1 MLSRLETVS
10 EIHSPVHPCI
20 RDIWH
25 DHVLFHQDQVTGIV
39 DFGALRVDHA
49 AVDIARLLGS
59 LVVDDRKS
67 WRYGLAAYQ
76 QIRGLTPQELQL
88 VEVADESNMLL
99 SGMNWLRWIYVEG
112 RQFTARPVILQR
124 LEGILARMQL
134 PLGVSCQSGPPGP
147 GGSSAQ
153 VSGILEKTRRT
164 RRGPASHSEAAAS
177 PAIIGEEKRTV
188 PFCRTWQQAR
198 GDADTAGPHYHVS

>member
-1 MLSRLETVS
+1 MCPGDWPDLEPIARRVLQEFAKAAPRVLSRLETVS

-59 LVVDDRKS
+59 LVVDDRES
-67 WRYGLAAYQ
+67 WRYGLTAYQ
-76 QIRGLTPQELQL
+76 RIRGLAPQELQL
-88 VEVADESNMLL
+88 VEVADESNVLL

-112 RQFTARPVILQR
+112 RQFTPRPVILQR
-124 LEGILARMQL
+124 LEGILARLQWL
-134 PLGVSCQSGPPGP
+134 VQRNRAAGDGPGP
-147 GGSSAQ
+147 W
-153 VSGILEKTRRT
+153 
-164 RRGPASHSEAAAS
+164 
-177 PAIIGEEKRTV
+177 
-188 PFCRTWQQAR
+188 C
-198 GDADTAGPHYHVS
+198 